1 MKPAPTHNVDM
12 QNLDNYDPFIM
23 EMPYEVSSKISNYC
37 INILI
42 QNKCYYDILALKVK
56 WNLIK
61 YEDNKTF
68 TLFFF

>member
-37 INILI
+37 INKLI

-56 WNLIK
+56 
-61 YEDNKTF
+61 
-68 TLFFF
+68 